1 VVRSPEGKTEA
12 DASFAVTGFT
22 TGLLEPGSRL
32 TGRHDGGAF
41 DVEIIGDPA
50 HDKTSRVTIRLAPRP
65 LAGLPAAAA
74 HPGVALLAAL
84 RQPNTLHLAGEYG
97 PPYDGA
103 TSLFQ
108 EPDAAI
114 CVQCAEAVRAL
125 EELRPL
131 VRRTLRVPDVH
142 SLSQE
147 AHGQLLAAA
156 RATTGTP
163 TAMQFHEYVTKMP
176 FRQATSQF
184 GDLGSVDLDQAPILV
199 SFELEHRLSL
209 GDETL
214 QIPGL
219 TLRISD
225 ARLTG
230 WDQEDDEVTVRISV
244 SNQTTAELVHDAD
257 AP

>member
-1 VVRSPEGKTEA
+1 
-12 DASFAVTGFT
+12 
-22 TGLLEPGSRL
+22 
-32 TGRHDGGAF
+32 
-41 DVEIIGDPA
+41 
-50 HDKTSRVTIRLAPRP
+50 
-65 LAGLPAAAA
+65 
-74 HPGVALLAAL
+74 
-84 RQPNTLHLAGEYG
+84 
-97 PPYDGA
+97 
-103 TSLFQ
+103 
-108 EPDAAI
+108 
-114 CVQCAEAVRAL
+114 
-125 EELRPL
+125 
-131 VRRTLRVPDVH
+131 
-142 SLSQE
+142 
-147 AHGQLLAAA
+147 
-156 RATTGTP
+156 
-163 TAMQFHEYVTKMP
+163 MQFHEYVTKMP